1 MLLLSTIIAPVT
13 VSGQESNPLLRDWNT
28 LHQTPPFQEIKTN
41 DYIPAL
47 RTAIKQAQR
56 NIDAIASQKAE
67 PTFENTIVAM
77 EQASELLDRI
87 SGVLFNLNECN
98 TDAEM
103 QQVVLD
109 ITPELTRF
117 SNGVSMNEKLFARV
131 KLLYDKRNMLGLN
144 TEQMTLL
151 ENSYKGF
158 VRNGVNL
165 DKKSKKIFAKNSE
178 ELAQLEQQ
186 FNQNVLADN
195 NEYVLHVTRDGNNL
209 WTAKGGSWSG
219 SSKVDMLSGLP
230 ENVVAAAREEAKR
243 RSLEGWVF
251 TLAYPSYGPF
261 LTYADNRQLR
271 EQMWKAYNSRG
282 NRGNKNDN
290 NALIRRITDLRHQ
303 QAELLGYKTYC
314 EYVLSDRM
322 AESPEKLDKFMT
334 SLMDAA
340 YPAARQD
347 LIEVL
352 NFASNPKTLQG
363 DLQAK
368 KITDIPFK
376 MERWDFSYYSEKLK
390 QQKYSFDAEQLRPY
404 FQLEKVR
411 QGIFDLYGQL
421 YGLRFEDKTG
431 VISVYHPDVKVY
443 EVYDGN
449 RFMGVLYLDMF
460 PRESKRSGAWMTE
473 FRGQSNIGGKQIR
486 PLIQVVCNFS
496 KPVGDTPALLSFDE
510 VETFMH
516 EFGHAMH
523 GMLSDATYP
532 SVSGTNVKRDFVEL
546 PSQVME
552 NWCYESQFLNTFAR
566 HYQTGDTI
574 PGEFIQ
580 KIKAA
585 ENYLA
590 GYLCVRQL
598 SLGLVD
604 IAFHSITEPIE
615 GKIEDFERTKMVE
628 LLPPVEGCN
637 TSTSFTHIF
646 AGGYASGYYGYKWA
660 EVLDADVFSRFQEK
674 GIFDKTTAAAFRN
687 EVLSKGGTQHPA
699 VLFRNFMGRDP
710 NNEALLLRCGFL
722 KKVRSLDE
730 TPHAVKFL
738 EKKKISR

>member
-13 VSGQESNPLLRDWNT
+13 VCGQESNPLLREWNT
-28 LHQTPPFQEIKTN
+28 PHQTPPFTEIKN
-41 DYIPAL
+41 SDYIPAL

-56 NIDAIASQKAE
+56 NIDAIADQKDA

-77 EQASELLDRI
+77 ERASELLDRI

-98 TDAEM
+98 TDAEL

-131 KLLYDKRNMLGLN
+131 KVLYEKRNSLGLN

-151 ENSYKGF
+151 ENSYKSF

-165 DKKSKKIFAKNSE
+165 DKKNKKIFAKNSE

-195 NEYVLHVTRDGNNL
+195 NEYILHISQVGDL
-209 WTAKGGSWSG
+209 WKAEGGAWSG
-219 SSKVDMLSGLP
+219 SSQSNMLSGLP
-230 ENVVAAAREEAKR
+230 ENVVAAAREEAQR
-243 RSLEGWVF
+243 RNLEGWVF

-290 NALIRRITDLRHQ
+290 NALIRRITNLRHQ
-303 QAELLGYKTYC
+303 QAKLLGYNTYC

-322 AESPEKLDKFMT
+322 AENPEKLNQFMT
-334 SLMDAA
+334 SLMDAS
-340 YPAARQD
+340 YPVARQD
-347 LIEVL
+347 LLEVL
-352 NFASNPKTLQG
+352 NFALHYSDQSN
-363 DLQAK
+363 AK
-368 KITDIPFK
+368 EPQLKGL
-376 MERWDFSYYSEKLK
+376 ERWDFSYYSEKLK

-443 EVYDGN
+443 EVYDGS

-473 FRGQSNIGGKQIR
+473 FRGQSNIGGQQIR

-496 KPVGDTPALLSFDE
+496 KPVGDIPALLSFDE

-523 GMLSDATYP
+523 GMLSDVTYP

-552 NWCYESQFLNTFAR
+552 NWCYESKFLNTFAR

-628 LLPPVEGCN
+628 LLPAVQGCN

-674 GIFDKTTAAAFRN
+674 GIFDKTTATAFRN
-687 EVLSKGGTQHPA
+687 ELLSRGGTLHPA
-699 VLFRNFMGRDP
+699 ILFRNFMGRDP
-710 NNEALLLRCGFL
+710 NNEALLLRCGFIQKAQSEKPL
-722 KKVRSLDE
+722 KSIKLTDKR
-730 TPHAVKFL
+730 KFT
-738 EKKKISR
+738 R